1 MIDDVLSA
9 ERPNTGTIT
18 ALDPQRLSDIA
29 GVPIAATHL
38 NDLQQ
43 SILQI
48 ALTIGVIES
57 SRRELSLRDLHEI
70 AAVDERAHI
79 VLAAIGR
86 AINPWSRMRRRER
99 AAFLLGKIVRAK
111 KKRRPRRA
119 GPVSRTPRR

>member
-48 ALTIGVIES
+48 IEVS
-57 SRRELSLRDLHEI
+57 SGDGHTSDVRQSLRIECGDRSGIGALSAEDIVNHGLPRTSDGSLKVRTSLHNRVRLHNSFRDVQDLFRL
-70 AAVDERAHI
+70 V
-79 VLAAIGR
+79 
-86 AINPWSRMRRRER
+86 
-99 AAFLLGKIVRAK
+99 
-111 KKRRPRRA
+111 
-119 GPVSRTPRR
+119 